1 MNKIKYL
8 KIKLLK
14 CQENYININTHKE
27 KIKKEELMFKI
38 QKMEIIEKILF
49 LKKKIKELFYP
60 DKSDNFNLEDSLED
74 KTINDISFNDFSNL
88 KDTLTIGG
96 NYIGNNQKNIN
107 NMNENKIIKM
117 NKLQINFFKANFI
130 KNRKGN
136 NK

>member
-49 LKKKIKELFYP
+49 LKK
-60 DKSDNFNLEDSLED
+60 DKW
-74 KTINDISFNDFSNL
+74 
-88 KDTLTIGG
+88 
-96 NYIGNNQKNIN
+96 
-107 NMNENKIIKM
+107 II
-117 NKLQINFFKANFI
+117 LSW
-130 KNRKGN
+130 
-136 NK
+136 